1 MAAWL
6 WLLLCFVYDAAATKM
21 KIVEEPNTFGLNN
34 PFLSQTNKLQPRT
47 DPAPVSGPPHLF
59 RLAGKCF
66 SFVESTY
73 KYEFCPFHNVTQH
86 EQTFRWNAYSGILGI
101 WQEWE
106 IENNTFTGMWM
117 RSGDACGTKNRQ
129 TKVHLICGRS
139 NKLAAVSEPSTCV
152 YAMTFETPLVCHP
165 HALLVYPTLTEA
177 FRSQWD
183 EAEQSLYDELIT
195 EQGYQKR
202 LQDIFREA
210 GYLKKMLGS
219 EGDVK
224 TDQTHL
230 TFDSLE
236 QCSTANTGLLE
247 EIKRLQG
254 ILERH
259 GISYH
264 KNGSSNTQLQPVSTV
279 LPTPRAE
286 EKYHLRGDTGDRDEH

>member
-6 WLLLCFVYDAAATKM
+6 WLLLYFVYDAAATKM

-47 DPAPVSGPPHLF
+47 DPSPVSGPPHLF

-66 SFVESTY
+66 NFVEST
-73 KYEFCPFHNVTQH
+73 
-86 EQTFRWNAYSGILGI
+86 I
-101 WQEWE
+101 WHEWE

-117 RSGDACGTKNRQ
+117 RSGDTCGNKNRQ
-129 TKVHLICGRS
+129 TKVHLVCGRS

-152 YAMTFETPLVCHP
+152 YSVTFETPLVCHP
-165 HALLVYPTLTEA
+165 HSLLVYPTLREA
-177 FRSQWD
+177 LRRQWD

-195 EQGYQKR
+195 EQGYKKL
-202 LQDIFREA
+202 LQDMFREA
-210 GYLKKMLGS
+210 GYLKKSSENGS
-219 EGDVK
+219 DVK
-224 TDQTHL
+224 PNQTRRL
-230 TFDSLE
+230 ESLE
-236 QCSTANTGLLE
+236 ECTKAHSELSE

-264 KNGSSNTQLQPVSTV
+264 TNGSSNTELQPAGLGT
-279 LPTPRAE
+279 TTARGE
-286 EKYHLRGDTGDRDEH
+286 EKYHPRGDVGDRDEH